1 MADPY
6 TLPVLYDLEYQH
18 QSDDVAFYVGVAAA
32 NGGPVFELG
41 CGNGRLM
48 LPIARSGV
56 DISGIDASAPMLADL
71 DHKLALEPEHI
82 RGRVHPRLA
91 DFRTAEV
98 EPVYKLVIWPFN
110 ALHHCPTGADVV
122 RALNTA
128 RRALAPGAALYV
140 DCYLPD
146 RRLYARTPHG
156 RYEERTFTDP
166 RDGGTLMSWET
177 GRWDEQTRIHHV
189 TYVYQRADGTE
200 DHLDLKLHMYEKEE
214 LLRFIHE
221 AGLRIL
227 WQSSDFFGAPMAPT
241 SLKWVMQLIP
251 R

>member
-6 TLPVLYDLEYQH
+6 AIPPLYDLEYQH
-18 QSDDVAFYVGVAAA
+18 QADDIAFYVAVAARS
-32 NGGPVFELG
+32 GGPVLELG

-56 DISGIDASAPMLADL
+56 HIDGVDASASMLADL
-71 DHKLALEPEHI
+71 ERKRALEPEHI
-82 RGRVHPRLA
+82 RDRIHARLG
-91 DFRTAEV
+91 DFRTAQV
-98 EPVYKLVIWPFN
+98 EPVHKVVIWPFN

-122 RALNTA
+122 KVLDTAKRALVPDGTIY
-128 RRALAPGAALYV
+128 L

-146 RRLYARTPHG
+146 RKLYARTPHG

-177 GRWDEQTRIHHV
+177 GFWDEQKRIHHV
-189 TYVYQRADGTE
+189 TYIYQHADGHE
-200 DHLDLKLHMYEKEE
+200 ESLDLKLHMYEKDE
-214 LLRFIHE
+214 LLKFIRD
-221 AGLRIL
+221 AGLKIL

-241 SLKWVMQLIP
+241 SLKWVMQLVP
-251 R
+251 A